1 LSITTSL
8 QVFAVSLVFCTLT
21 IKTYTTIGILPE
33 ADLSLVYDQAEDL
46 GELWTCT
53 KEILPYKE
61 VSDDWIK
68 EKFGNPD
75 LKVFTNAQSLHEYW
89 NTLDKT
95 QGAYLM
101 MSSGNF
107 GGLDLVN

>member
-68 EKFGNPD
+68 EKFGIEVIGNKAPTIPQK
-75 LKVFTNAQSLHEYW
+75 LSL
-89 NTLDKT
+89 D
-95 QGAYLM
+95 
-101 MSSGNF
+101 F
-107 GGLDLVN
+107 FD

>member
-1 LSITTSL
+1 MSITTSL

-46 GELWTCT
+46 GELWTRT

-61 VSDDWIK
+61 VSDNWIK
-68 EKFGNPD
+68 EKFGIEVIGNKAPNTPQK
-75 LKVFTNAQSLHEYW
+75 LSL
-89 NTLDKT
+89 D
-95 QGAYLM
+95 
-101 MSSGNF
+101 F
-107 GGLDLVN
+107 FD